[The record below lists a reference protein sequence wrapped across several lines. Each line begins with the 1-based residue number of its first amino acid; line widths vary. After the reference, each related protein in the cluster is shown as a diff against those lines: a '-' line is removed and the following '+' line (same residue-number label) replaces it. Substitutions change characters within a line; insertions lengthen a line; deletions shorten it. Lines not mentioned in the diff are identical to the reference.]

1 MALLERAPSSASTQ
15 RAKRPNAGKA
25 TIPAPASHSVRKRRN
40 NPFGIVPARIAR
52 VEKWLELLCALD
64 DCANLERRSGRAI
77 GYCARTREAIEAKLL
92 RGDLSLENYHRNSL
106 ALDRV
111 ETRIAINLI
120 AHADHV
126 CTRSIPE
133 CRAVAAQAER
143 AA

>member
-1 MALLERAPSSASTQ
+1 MALLDRAPSSVSVK
-15 RAKRPNAGKA
+15 RAKRPNTRKA
-25 TIPAPASHSVRKRRN
+25 TILAPPTCSAPKRRN

-52 VEKWLELLCALD
+52 VEKWIELLCALD
-64 DCANLERRSGRAI
+64 DCANLERRSGRVI
-77 GYCARTREAIEAKLL
+77 GYCARTREALEAKLL